1 MPSPDQVMKNITNHY
16 KRIRASFILTSLA
29 VFALGLFLLPNF
41 TFFSKEGENLFTIWL
56 FGEEMG
62 CVESQEKAEEL
73 IIKAREE
80 LAEGSKDLYMIDD
93 LHKEII
99 GEESIYK
106 NVDDEEEVY
115 KKIKAA
121 LLNHQKQTMTRAY
134 MVKVN
139 NTTVNLATAKEVD
152 ELLSRAIAKYDENNE
167 YELTTEINQDRIM
180 STLTARLS
188 RRDVDYDSINFE
200 GGAEILTGKDIA
212 ESELIEYLDF
222 DEITQGIIEINFAEE
237 VEVSETYVPKS
248 ELVDVETALNLFTGM
263 QEVQQIYDVQPGDTL
278 SAISNKTGISMEELV
293 RLNSDY
299 LKDVN
304 STIRAGQSLIITV
317 PEPELSVLWTK
328 REIVEESY
336 EADVI
341 YIDNDDWYT
350 TKQVTLTE
358 PSAGYRKVVSDVTY
372 KNENAINRNIVKE
385 EILIEAVAK
394 VVERG
399 TKVPPTYIKPISGGK
414 VSSGFGSRSRP
425 GGIGS
430 SYHQGVDFA
439 IPIGSSVYAS
449 SGGVVSAAGWSGGY
463 GNMVLITHPDGSK
476 TRYAHLSK
484 CLVSVGQSVSQ
495 GEKIAL
501 SGNTG
506 ISTGP
511 HLHFEIILNGTPVNP
526 LNYIN

>member
-1 MPSPDQVMKNITNHY
+1 MKFLTHHY
-16 KRIRASFILTSLA
+16 KRIRATFIITSLS
-29 VFALGLFLLPNF
+29 VFVLGLFLLPNF
-41 TFFSKEGENLFTIWL
+41 TTYSSEGKNLFTIWVL
-56 FGEEMG
+56 GEEMG
-62 CVESQEKAEEL
+62 TVDSVEKAEQMLVE
-73 IIKAREE
+73 AREQ
-80 LAEGSKDLYMIDD
+80 LAAGHEDLYMIED

-106 NVDDEEEVY
+106 QVDDEDAVY
-115 KKIKAA
+115 SKILKTFKD
-121 LLNHQKQTMTRAY
+121 HQKETMTRAY

-139 NTTVNLATAKEVD
+139 NTTVNLENAHDVD
-152 ELLSRAIAKYDENNE
+152 ELLTRAISKYDENDE
-167 YELTTEINQDRIM
+167 YEVKTEINEDRVM
-180 STLTARLS
+180 STLTANLT
-188 RRDVDYDSINFE
+188 RRDVEFD
-200 GGAEILTGKDIA
+200 EISFDAGIESVVGKDIA
-212 ESELIEYLDF
+212 ESELIEYMDF
-222 DEITQGIIEINFAEE
+222 KDITQGIMNIGFAEE
-237 VEVSETYVPKS
+237 VEVAETYIPKS
-248 ELVDVETALNLFTGM
+248 ELVDVDTALSILTEM

-278 SAISNKTGISMEELV
+278 SAISNKVGISMEELV
-293 RLNSDY
+293 ELNSEY

-317 PEPELSVLWTK
+317 PEPELSVLWTR

-336 EADVI
+336 EADII

-358 PSAGYRKVVSDVTY
+358 PSAGFRKIVSDVTY

-385 EILIEAVAK
+385 EILLEAVAK

-399 TKVPPTYIKPISGGK
+399 TKVPPTYIKPISGGSI
-414 VSSGFGSRSRP
+414 SSGFGRRNSP

-430 SYHQGVDFA
+430 RNHQGVDFA
-439 IPIGSSVYAS
+439 IPSGSTVMAS
-449 SGGVVSAAGWSGGY
+449 SGGKVSSAGWSGGY
-463 GNMVLITHPDGSK
+463 GYCVLITHPDGSQ

-484 CLVSVGQSVSQ
+484 VLVSAGQTVSQ
-495 GEKIAL
+495 GQKIAL

>member
-1 MPSPDQVMKNITNHY
+1 
-16 KRIRASFILTSLA
+16 
-29 VFALGLFLLPNF
+29 
-41 TFFSKEGENLFTIWL
+41 
-56 FGEEMG
+56 MG
-62 CVESQEKAEEL
+62 TVDSVEKAEQMLVE
-73 IIKAREE
+73 AREQ
-80 LAEGSKDLYMIDD
+80 LAAGHEDLYMIED

-106 NVDDEEEVY
+106 QVDDEDAVY
-115 KKIKAA
+115 SKILKTFKD
-121 LLNHQKQTMTRAY
+121 HQKETMTRAY

-139 NTTVNLATAKEVD
+139 NTTVNLENAHDVD
-152 ELLSRAIAKYDENNE
+152 ELLTRAISKYDENDE
-167 YELTTEINQDRIM
+167 YEVKTEINEDRVM
-180 STLTARLS
+180 STLTANLT
-188 RRDVDYDSINFE
+188 RRDVEFD
-200 GGAEILTGKDIA
+200 EISFDAGIESVVGKDIA
-212 ESELIEYLDF
+212 ESELIEYMDF
-222 DEITQGIIEINFAEE
+222 KDITQGIMNIGFAEE
-237 VEVSETYVPKS
+237 VEVAETYIPKS
-248 ELVDVETALNLFTGM
+248 ELVDVDTALSILTEM

-278 SAISNKTGISMEELV
+278 SAISNKVGISMEELV
-293 RLNSDY
+293 ELNSEY

-317 PEPELSVLWTK
+317 PEPELSVLWTR

-336 EADVI
+336 EADII

-358 PSAGYRKVVSDVTY
+358 PSAGFRKIVSDVTY

-385 EILIEAVAK
+385 EILLEAVAK

-399 TKVPPTYIKPISGGK
+399 TKVPPTYIKPISGGSI
-414 VSSGFGSRSRP
+414 SSGFGRRNSP

-430 SYHQGVDFA
+430 RNHQGVDFA
-439 IPIGSSVYAS
+439 IPSGSTVMAS
-449 SGGVVSAAGWSGGY
+449 SGGKVSSAGWSGGY
-463 GNMVLITHPDGSK
+463 GYCVLITHPDGSQ

-484 CLVSVGQSVSQ
+484 VLVSAGQTVSQ
-495 GEKIAL
+495 GQKIAL

>member
-1 MPSPDQVMKNITNHY
+1 M
-16 KRIRASFILTSLA
+16 
-29 VFALGLFLLPNF
+29 LPNF
-41 TFFSKEGENLFTIWL
+41 TTYSSEGKNLFTIWVL
-56 FGEEMG
+56 GEEMG
-62 CVESQEKAEEL
+62 TVDSVEKAEQMLVE
-73 IIKAREE
+73 AREQ
-80 LAEGSKDLYMIDD
+80 LAAGHEDLYMIED

-106 NVDDEEEVY
+106 QVDDEDAVY
-115 KKIKAA
+115 SKILKTFKD
-121 LLNHQKQTMTRAY
+121 HQKETMTRAY

-139 NTTVNLATAKEVD
+139 NTTVNLENAHDVD
-152 ELLSRAIAKYDENNE
+152 ELLTRAISKYDENDE
-167 YELTTEINQDRIM
+167 YEVKTEINEDRVM
-180 STLTARLS
+180 STLTANLT
-188 RRDVDYDSINFE
+188 RRDVEFD
-200 GGAEILTGKDIA
+200 EISFDAGIESVVGKDIA
-212 ESELIEYLDF
+212 ESELIEYMDF
-222 DEITQGIIEINFAEE
+222 KDITQGIMNIGFAEE
-237 VEVSETYVPKS
+237 VEVAETYIPKS
-248 ELVDVETALNLFTGM
+248 ELVDVDTALSILTEM

-278 SAISNKTGISMEELV
+278 SAISNKVGISMEELV
-293 RLNSDY
+293 ELNSEY

-317 PEPELSVLWTK
+317 PEPELSVLWTR

-336 EADVI
+336 EADII

-358 PSAGYRKVVSDVTY
+358 PSAGFRKIVSDVTY

-385 EILIEAVAK
+385 EILLEAVAK

-399 TKVPPTYIKPISGGK
+399 TKVPPTYIKPISGGT
-414 VSSGFGSRSRP
+414 VSSGFGRRNSP

-430 SYHQGVDFA
+430 RNHQGVDFA
-439 IPIGSSVYAS
+439 IPSGSTVMAS
-449 SGGVVSAAGWSGGY
+449 SGGKVSSAGWSGGY
-463 GNMVLITHPDGSK
+463 GYCVLITHPDGSQ

-484 CLVSVGQSVSQ
+484 VLVSAGQSVSQ
-495 GEKIAL
+495 GQKIAL

>member
-1 MPSPDQVMKNITNHY
+1 M
-16 KRIRASFILTSLA
+16 
-29 VFALGLFLLPNF
+29 LPNF
-41 TFFSKEGENLFTIWL
+41 TTYSSEGKNLFTIWVL
-56 FGEEMG
+56 GEEMG
-62 CVESQEKAEEL
+62 TVDSVEKAEQMLVE
-73 IIKAREE
+73 AREQ
-80 LAEGSKDLYMIDD
+80 LAAGHEDLYMIED

-106 NVDDEEEVY
+106 QVDDEDAVY
-115 KKIKAA
+115 SKILKTFKD
-121 LLNHQKQTMTRAY
+121 HQKETMTRAY

-139 NTTVNLATAKEVD
+139 NTTVNLENAHDVD
-152 ELLSRAIAKYDENNE
+152 ELLTRAISKYDENDE
-167 YELTTEINQDRIM
+167 YEVKTEINEDRVM
-180 STLTARLS
+180 STLTANLT
-188 RRDVDYDSINFE
+188 RRDVEFD
-200 GGAEILTGKDIA
+200 EISFDAGIESVVGKDIA
-212 ESELIEYLDF
+212 ESELIEYMDF
-222 DEITQGIIEINFAEE
+222 KDITQGIMNIGFAEE
-237 VEVSETYVPKS
+237 VEVAETYIPKS
-248 ELVDVETALNLFTGM
+248 ELVDVDTALSILTEM

-278 SAISNKTGISMEELV
+278 SAISNKVGISMEELV
-293 RLNSDY
+293 ELNSEY

-317 PEPELSVLWTK
+317 PEPELSVLWTR

-336 EADVI
+336 EADII

-358 PSAGYRKVVSDVTY
+358 PSAGFRKIVSDVTY

-385 EILIEAVAK
+385 EILLEAVAK

-399 TKVPPTYIKPISGGK
+399 TKVPPTYIKPISGGSI
-414 VSSGFGSRSRP
+414 SSGFGRRNSP

-430 SYHQGVDFA
+430 RNHQGVDFA
-439 IPIGSSVYAS
+439 IPSGSTVMAS
-449 SGGVVSAAGWSGGY
+449 SGGKVSSAGWSGGY
-463 GNMVLITHPDGSK
+463 GYCVLITHPDGSQ

-484 CLVSVGQSVSQ
+484 VLVSAGQTVSQ
-495 GEKIAL
+495 GQKIAL